1 MRRMLSGAVRGAL
14 LGAIVMLS
22 GCVTSQAVSGPDGAP
37 AVVFSGS
44 SAASC
49 YAEAGKR
56 CPDGYLI
63 HTARQTG
70 LDFTLLVRCRTSAP
84 PPAVAPAVAPPPDK
98 ATTAVEE

>member
-1 MRRMLSGAVRGAL
+1 MRMHSCAVLGAL
-14 LGAIVMLS
+14 LIVLLS

-37 AVVFSGS
+37 AIVFSGS

-56 CPDGYLI
+56 CPTGYVV

-70 LDFTLLVRCRTSAP
+70 VDFTLLVRCRTGAAPAAAPAAP
-84 PPAVAPAVAPPPDK
+84 PSKAVAA
-98 ATTAVEE
+98 EE